1 VTVQFIVVALLA
13 AVAGIVALERRGRQ
27 RRLASVRAKW
37 GMPAAR
43 RHKMDA
49 IAAANRSRLSTIP
62 GAASVDDR
70 TWSDLDLDDVFAAI
84 DRSESTLG
92 QQALYHRLHT
102 APTVPDLTTFEALV
116 TRMCTDV
123 AARERAQLALAR
135 LQDAHGYDIWW
146 LARPNAV
153 TTHSWFMIFPAL
165 AVATLTVVGLTLLR
179 HAFAP
184 WLVGLLIVDVAV
196 RWYAADQVSAL
207 GGAVRQIAPIVATGE
222 DLAFLSGSDIDAIV
236 ATIPSDVAQLRR
248 LKTIARWLSGDPF
261 LTSYSSSQLQMVATS
276 IAWALYEYVN
286 LVLLLDAVGVYFCTS
301 DLQAHADSLVRLTAS
316 IGEVDAAISVAS
328 WRKERNDWTRPQ
340 LTEAGS
346 RALLSNLRHPLVD
359 GAVPNSIALEP
370 GRGILVTGSNMS
382 GKTTFLKAV
391 GVNAILAQTINTCL
405 ATMYEAPMLRV
416 QSCIGRADD
425 LMAGKSYY
433 IVEVEQVLARV
444 KASTAAEQHLFLFDE
459 LFRGTNAIERIAA
472 AESILREF
480 LERSG
485 HPTSHIVLAATH
497 DAELV
502 ELLEDRYSAYHFI
515 DTIGPEGLLFEYRLA
530 PGAATT
536 RDAITLLEL
545 HGAPDSM
552 VQRALVRAAALD
564 QQRRRAKLLS

>member
-1 VTVQFIVVALLA
+1 
-13 AVAGIVALERRGRQ
+13 
-27 RRLASVRAKW
+27 
-37 GMPAAR
+37 
-43 RHKMDA
+43 MDA
-49 IAAANRSRLSTIP
+49 IAAANRSRFSTFHR
-62 GAASVDDR
+62 AASVDDR
-70 TWSDLDLDDVFAAI
+70 TWADLDLDSVFAAI
-84 DRSESTLG
+84 DRTESTLG

-102 APTVPDLTTFEALV
+102 ASAVHDLSTFEALV
-116 TRMCTDV
+116 TRMSTD
-123 AARERAQLALAR
+123 APAREQAQIALAR

-153 TTHSWFMIFPAL
+153 TSHSWYVIFPAL
-165 AVATLTVVGLTLLR
+165 AVATLTMVGLTLVR

-184 WLVGLLIVDVAV
+184 WLVGPLIVDLAV
-196 RWYAADQVSAL
+196 RWYAADQVGAL
-207 GGAVRQIAPIVATGE
+207 GGAVRQITPVVATGE
-222 DLAFLSGSDIDAIV
+222 DLAFLSGSDIDPIV
-236 ATIPSDVAQLRR
+236 ATIPSDVVRLRR

-261 LTSYSSSQLQMVATS
+261 LTSYSSGQLQLLATS
-276 IAWALYEYVN
+276 IAWALYEYLN

-328 WRKERNDWTRPQ
+328 WRKERSDWTRPQ
-340 LTEAGS
+340 FAEAGS

-359 GAVPNSIALEP
+359 DAVPNSIVLEP

-405 ATMYEAPMLRV
+405 ATVYEAPLLRV

-444 KASTAAEQHLFLFDE
+444 KASMATEQHLFLFDE

-472 AESILREF
+472 AESVLREF
-480 LERSG
+480 LERAG
-485 HPTSHIVLAATH
+485 HQTSHIVLAATH
-497 DAELV
+497 DGELV
-502 ELLEDRYSAYHFI
+502 ELLEDLYSAYHFV
-515 DTIGPEGLLFEYRLA
+515 DTIGPEGLLFEYRLS

-536 RDAITLLEL
+536 RNAITLLEL

-552 VQRALVRAAALD
+552 VRRALTRAAALD
-564 QQRRRAKLLS
+564 QQRRRAKALYN